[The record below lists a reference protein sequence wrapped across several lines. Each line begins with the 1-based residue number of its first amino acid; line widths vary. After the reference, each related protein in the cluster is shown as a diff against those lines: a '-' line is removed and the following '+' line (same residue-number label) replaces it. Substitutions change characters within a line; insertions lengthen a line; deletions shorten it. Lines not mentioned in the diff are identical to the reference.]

1 MIKLIGTDGNRFY
14 NFTLEK
20 KKYIVGRN
28 QDADIAIAHKTV
40 SRNHAVIDFSE
51 EQNSYTIRDND
62 SRNGTFVNGV
72 QISDERKID
81 GSDLIQF
88 GQVEFKVST
97 SEGTA
102 LRSSSIPITHN
113 LANIDA
119 EKSVF
124 LSINEALKPLP
135 SNVTDLPDV
144 LPTMFDMAKILVL
157 HEPKEVMMEKA
168 IKLVAKVIPAER
180 FAILSH
186 TIDGEVVT
194 SALHLTGGKDPG
206 SFNLSTTIIN
216 EILTEKSSILINPQ
230 EDDRFAQQE
239 SIIISE
245 IKSAMAV
252 PLFDD
257 EKVLG
262 ILYVDTTNPL
272 HRYNNDY
279 LRLLATY
286 GNLIAS
292 RLLNYE
298 LIQERQEKKVIEAE
312 LEKAAKIQKNLLL
325 QTTPAY
331 NGYALHT
338 FQEQCKMVGGDLFD
352 IYELP
357 DGRLL
362 FLVADVS
369 GKGMGAS
376 LLMSNILA
384 AFRILYDDPN
394 FNLVKAVKQVSKQ
407 LVTYSKPELF
417 ATLFI
422 GTIDNKTHTLSY
434 VNAGHNP
441 PVLLKKSGD
450 VSYLQPSGI
459 MIGAFDFAD
468 WTEDRIIMDDN
479 DMLLVFTDGV
489 VEADKYGELYGD
501 DRLEVLVKKMTDL
514 SPKHIIDGVVKDVLN
529 FVLDSPRSDDIT
541 MLVLKRN

>member
-14 NFTLEK
+14 NFIVEK
-20 KKYIVGRN
+20 KKYILGRN
-28 QDADIAIAHKTV
+28 QDADFCVAHKTV
-40 SRNHAVIDFSE
+40 SRNHAILEFDDSE
-51 EQNSYTIRDND
+51 KAFYLSDNGR
-62 SRNGTFVNGV
+62 RNGTFINGE
-72 QISDERKID
+72 QIRNKTIFTSSDI
-81 GSDLIQF
+81 IQF
-88 GQVEFKVST
+88 GQVEFKATDSDST
-97 SEGTA
+97 PNQGTV
-102 LRSSSIPITHN
+102 PITHN
-113 LANIDA
+113 LSQIDA

-135 SNVTDLPDV
+135 TKVTELPDV
-144 LPTMFDMAKILVL
+144 LPTMFEMAKILVL
-157 HEPKEVMMEKA
+157 HEPKENMLERSL
-168 IKLVAKVIPAER
+168 KLVSKVIPAER
-180 FAILSH
+180 LAVLTH
-186 TIDGEVVT
+186 TDSGEVVT
-194 SALHLTGGKDPG
+194 SALLLPSGKDPG
-206 SFNLSTTIIN
+206 TFNLSTTIIN
-216 EILTEKSSILINPQ
+216 EILTEKNSILINPQ
-230 EDDRFAQQE
+230 EDDRFAKQE

-279 LRLLATY
+279 LRLMATF
-286 GNLIAS
+286 GNLLAS

-298 LIQERQEKKVIEAE
+298 LIYERQEMKVMEAE
-312 LEKAAKIQKNLLL
+312 LERAAQIQKNLLL
-325 QTTPAY
+325 QNAPAY
-331 NGYALHT
+331 PEYALHT

-352 IYELP
+352 IAELP

-384 AFRILYDDPN
+384 SFRILYDDKECD
-394 FNLVKAVKQVSKQ
+394 LVKAVKQISKQ
-407 LVTYSKPELF
+407 LVAYSRAEDF

-422 GTIDNKTHTLSY
+422 GTIDNKTHKLSY

-441 PVLLKKSGD
+441 PVLLRKSGE
-450 VSYLQPSGI
+450 VTYLEPSGI
-459 MIGAFDFAD
+459 MIGAFDFAE
-468 WTEDRIIMDDN
+468 WTEDSLDMQN
-479 DMLLVFTDGV
+479 EDMLLVFTDGV

-501 DRLEVLVKKMTDL
+501 ERLEKLVKKMTEYA
-514 SPKHIIDGVVKDVLN
+514 PKKVVDIVVKDVLD

-541 MLVLKRN
+541 MLALKRN

>member
-1 MIKLIGTDGNRFY
+1 MIKLIGTDGSRFY
-14 NFTLEK
+14 NFALENK
-20 KKYIVGRN
+20 QYTIGRN
-28 QDADIAIAHKTV
+28 QDADLVVAHKTV
-40 SRNHAVIDFSE
+40 SRNHATIEYSE
-51 EQNSYTIRDND
+51 SDNSFKLTDNG
-62 SRNGTFVNGV
+62 SRNGTFKNGV
-72 QISDERKID
+72 RLTIPVLFDD
-81 GSDLIQF
+81 TDLIQF
-88 GQVEFKVST
+88 GQVEFKATTNETKLKSAAV
-97 SEGTA
+97 
-102 LRSSSIPITHN
+102 PITHN
-113 LANIDA
+113 LSQVDA

-135 SNVTDLPDV
+135 SKVTELPDV
-144 LPTMFDMAKILVL
+144 LPTMFEMAKILAL
-157 HEPKEVMMEKA
+157 PEPKDSMLDKSIACVS
-168 IKLVAKVIPAER
+168 KVIPSER
-180 FAILSH
+180 IAIL
-186 TIDGEVVT
+186 TRTDLGDVIT
-194 SALHLTGGKDPG
+194 SAVLLPSGKAPG
-206 SFNLSTTIIN
+206 SFNLSKTIIS
-216 EILTEKSSILINPQ
+216 EILTEKNSILINPQ
-230 EDDRFAQQE
+230 DDDRFAKQE

-279 LRLLATY
+279 LRLLATF

-298 LIQERQEKKVIEAE
+298 LIHERQEMKVMEAE
-312 LEKAAKIQKNLLL
+312 LSKAASIQKNLLL
-325 QTTPAY
+325 QKCPDY
-331 NGYALHT
+331 KGYSLHS

-352 IYELP
+352 IAELP

-384 AFRILYDDPN
+384 AFRILYTDSKFD
-394 FNLVKAVKQVSKQ
+394 LIDAVKKVSIQ
-407 LVTYSKPELF
+407 LVRYSKPELF

-422 GTIDNKTHTLSY
+422 GIIDNKNHTLSF

-441 PVLLKKSGD
+441 PILLKKSGE
-450 VSYLQPSGI
+450 VKYLEPSGV

-468 WTEDRIIMDDN
+468 WTEDTVEMNDG

-501 DRLEVLVKKMTDL
+501 DRLEVLVKKMTEF
-514 SPKHIIDGVVKDVLN
+514 SPEKVIDVVMKDVLDY
-529 FVLDSPRSDDIT
+529 VMDSPRSDDIT
-541 MLVLKRN
+541 MLALKRN

>member
-1 MIKLIGTDGNRFY
+1 MFKLIGTDGNRFY

-20 KKYIVGRN
+20 QKYVVGRN

-40 SRNHAVIDFSE
+40 SRNHAIIEFDE
-51 EQNSYTIRDND
+51 AQNSFVLSDNG
-62 SRNGTFVNGV
+62 SRNGTFKNGV
-72 QISDERKID
+72 QISEPKKIE
-81 GSDLIQF
+81 GNDLIQF

-97 SEGTA
+97 SDQTSLKSA
-102 LRSSSIPITHN
+102 SVPITHN
-113 LANIDA
+113 LSKFDA

-135 SNVTDLPDV
+135 SNVTELPDV

-157 HEPKEVMMEKA
+157 SEPKEVMMEKA
-168 IKLVAKVIPAER
+168 ISLVAKVIPAER
-180 FAILSH
+180 LAILTH
-186 TIDGEVVT
+186 TTGGDVVT
-194 SALHLTGGKDPG
+194 SAVLLPGGKDPG
-206 SFNLSTTIIN
+206 SFNLSSTIIN
-216 EILTEKSSILINPQ
+216 EILTEKNSILINPQ

-331 NGYALHT
+331 NGYSLHT

-441 PVLLKKSGD
+441 PVLLKKSGE

-468 WTEDRIIMDDN
+468 WTEDKISMDDS

-514 SPKHIIDGVVKDVLN
+514 SPKHIVDGIVKDVLE